1 MGSSPN
7 VIDVNDN
14 NFEELVIEQS
24 YKKPVV
30 VDFWAPWCGPC
41 QILKPILEKLSEEYG
56 FILAKVNTDENQS
69 VAFQY
74 GVSGIPDVRIF
85 VDGKEVD
92 KFVGAL
98 PEPKIREILEKY
110 IKTDID
116 NLLEQAQMEA
126 LTGNLDK
133 AESIFNYLLKEY
145 PTNKKIILEYAKF
158 LIKKGDLEK
167 AKELLDSIK
176 EYEKE
181 YYSKAQAL
189 KELINFKKY
198 CSELSKDNEL
208 DKLLKEGSCAVLNE
222 DYKTALEK
230 FLKIVQIDKKYR
242 DEVGRKSMVALFN
255 ILGESNPLTKEY
267 RRKLA
272 MWLY

>member
-1 MGSSPN
+1 MANSPN
-7 VIDVNDN
+7 IIDVNDS

-24 YKKPVV
+24 YKTPVV

-41 QILKPILEKLSEEYG
+41 QILKPILEKLANEYG

-92 KFVGAL
+92 RFVGAL
-98 PEPKIREILEKY
+98 PEDKIREIIEKY
-110 IKTDID
+110 IKSETDK
-116 NLLEQAQMEA
+116 LLEQANMEA
-126 LTGNLDK
+126 LAGNLEK
-133 AESIFNYLLKEY
+133 AEDIYQKLLQEN
-145 PTNKKIILEYAKF
+145 PNNKKVLLEYAKF
-158 LIKKGDLEK
+158 LIKKGDLDR
-167 AKELLDSIK
+167 ANELLNNIK

-181 YYSKAQAL
+181 YQKAQAL

-198 CSELSKDNEL
+198 CSELSEDNEL

-222 DYKTALEK
+222 DYKNALEK
-230 FLKIVQIDKKYR
+230 FLKIVQIDKNYK
-242 DEVGRKSMVALFN
+242 DGIGKKAMLTIFN
-255 ILGESNPLTKEY
+255 MLGDNHPLTKEY
-267 RRKLA
+267 RRQLA

>member
-1 MGSSPN
+1 MGNNPN
-7 VIDVNDN
+7 VIDVNEN

-41 QILKPILEKLSEEYG
+41 QILKPVLEKLANEYG

-69 VAFQY
+69 IAFQY

-85 VDGKEVD
+85 VNGKEVD

-98 PEPKIREILEKY
+98 PEPKIREIIEKY
-110 IKTDID
+110 ITTEVDT
-116 NLLEQAQMEA
+116 LLEQAKMEVLA
-126 LTGNLDK
+126 GNLEK

-145 PTNKKIILEYAKF
+145 PTNKKVILEYAKF
-158 LIKKGDLEK
+158 LIKKGDLDK

-198 CSELSKDNEL
+198 CSELSEDNEL

-230 FLKIVQIDKKYR
+230 FLKIVQIDKNYK
-242 DEVGRKSMVALFN
+242 DEVGRKSMVAIFN
-255 ILGESNPLTKEY
+255 MLGESNPLTKEY